1 MCGIAGYAR
10 AFSSPLELEDEA
22 VLARM
27 TAALEHRGPD
37 AEGYLIRDRVAMGH
51 RRLAIIDIA
60 GGAQPMRADTFGL
73 SVVFN
78 GEIYNYR
85 QLNAE
90 LHGLGFGARTRSD
103 TETILNAY
111 AAWGEDCVRRFNG
124 MFAFVIHDRRR
135 RRLFGARDRVGE
147 KPLYLV
153 HAGPFFAFASEPKAL
168 LEHPAV
174 GREMDPDAAARFL
187 LFEHVPAPRAIYKGM
202 TKLLAGHRF
211 GVDLNQ
217 GRLSIDAYWDL
228 ASDPPTPPEATSDE
242 EWVRRLRERLTQ
254 AVERRLIA
262 DVPLGVFLSGGIDS
276 SAITAIMVRLQ
287 GHRQVKTFSIGF
299 NDPRFDES
307 PWAQRVAE
315 HFSTDHHHQRL
326 GPRDVLDALPT
337 VAAMLDEPFADPSI
351 LPTYLLA
358 KFTRRHVT
366 VALGGDGGDELF
378 GGYQTFRALPFAR
391 AYNTLVP
398 AALHRRVVRPMA
410 GCLRASHGYFSLDFK
425 LKQFLRGVKV
435 PRGQRLWRWLGAMV
449 PEELA
454 WLLTPEALAGIDLDA
469 LYAPVTALHSKVLN
483 HDDIGQDSFVF
494 IKTYLADGI
503 LTKVDRATMAC
514 SLEARSPLLDHELVE
529 LANAIPSRLKVRRG
543 KLKHIFRQALE
554 GLLPQDLLNRPKQG
568 FAVPLG
574 AWFRG
579 PLREMLLETL
589 SERALRE
596 GGFLRPE
603 AVKQLLREHMAGRC
617 DHRKPLFALFMLQ
630 QWRHN
635 WLERPT
641 ASSPR
646 PVGVVRETRITARA
660 AA

>member
-1 MCGIAGYAR
+1 VCGIAGYAR

-135 RRLFGARDRVGE
+135 RRLFGARDRLGE

-503 LTKVDRATMAC
+503 LAKVDRATMAC

-568 FAVPLG
+568 FAVPIGDWLR
-574 AWFRG
+574 A
-579 PLREMLLETL
+579 PLKDWAGDLLSDASLRRRDLICPRSVATL
-589 SERALRE
+589 WSEHQS
-596 GGFLRPE
+596 GGKDHSARLWAVISLQAFL
-603 AVKQLLREHMAGRC
+603 A
-617 DHRKPLFALFMLQ
+617 
-630 QWRHN
+630 
-635 WLERPT
+635 
-641 ASSPR
+641 
-646 PVGVVRETRITARA
+646 
-660 AA
+660 